1 MFPTALGPNIVSVHV
16 RLCVYVCATSLQAR
30 MNLFVCFNSVLILT
44 KKYNNC
50 TYGKNKTSNNI
61 LDGLYVYLYGTSTIT
76 SITVM
81 TCHYKLVSIFQSL
94 SDPARTWWLEEKVAG
109 IHCSSVKPE
118 NIKT

>member
-1 MFPTALGPNIVSVHV
+1 MSVHV

-61 LDGLYVYLYGTSTIT
+61 VYLYGTSTIT

-81 TCHYKLVSIFQSL
+81 TGQYISKFIRSSQDLVVGGKGGRYSL
-94 SDPARTWWLEEKVAG
+94 QFSQT
-109 IHCSSVKPE
+109 
-118 NIKT
+118 

>member
-81 TCHYKLVSIFQSL
+81 TGQYISKFIRSSQDLVVGGKGGRYSL
-94 SDPARTWWLEEKVAG
+94 QFSQT
-109 IHCSSVKPE
+109 
-118 NIKT
+118 

>member
-1 MFPTALGPNIVSVHV
+1 MFPTAPGPNIVSVHV

-81 TCHYKLVSIFQSL
+81 TGQYISKFIRSSQDLVVGGKGGRYSL
-94 SDPARTWWLEEKVAG
+94 QFSQT
-109 IHCSSVKPE
+109 
-118 NIKT
+118 